1 MNDDR
6 LTGRLDAFTDAAFA
20 FAVSL
25 LVIGGAGAPSDFNQ
39 LVRAVGDIPAFA
51 FGFAVVV
58 LFWFG
63 HVRWRRLRG
72 EGDWR
77 SLVLT
82 LLLVFLVLIY
92 IQPLRAMA
100 AATALFATGQS
111 HAFGGNLAGLFA
123 VYGTG
128 FVAMSLTSAGLFADA
143 LRNSKLDFA
152 GRANAKGEMGIWL
165 ILAGTGL
172 VSVLLSQTRFGIF
185 AAFAYS
191 TLPLTI
197 GLFAAHFDW
206 TGEKLARSAAARPDE
221 GQATL
226 KRARPRRSTRRR
238 RPPT

>member
-1 MNDDR
+1 M
-6 LTGRLDAFTDAAFA
+6 TTSAGRLDNFTDAAFA

-25 LVIGGAGAPSDFNQ
+25 LVIGGAGAPADFNA
-39 LVRAVGDIPAFA
+39 LVRALGDIPAFA

-58 LFWFG
+58 LFWYA

-77 SLVLT
+77 SLCLT

-100 AATALFATGQS
+100 AATAIFFTGQ
-111 HAFGGNLAGLFA
+111 GGGFRGNVASLFA

-128 FVAMSLTSAGLFADA
+128 FVLMSLTIAALFAEA
-143 LRNSKLDFA
+143 RRSGGLDRA
-152 GRANAKGEMGIWL
+152 GSAQATGEVVIWL
-165 ILAGTGL
+165 ILAATGAA
-172 VSVLLSQTRFGIF
+172 SILLSLTRFGPF

-197 GLFAAHFDW
+197 GLFSRRYDW
-206 TGEKLARSAAARPDE
+206 TGGKGEE
-221 GQATL
+221 
-226 KRARPRRSTRRR
+226 
-238 RPPT
+238 